1 MSEQGKLLVQLSA
14 DELRELIREEI
25 KAALHNGNGAEPD
38 RLLSVPEAAK
48 VLSLSEMWLYRNW
61 KRLPFAVRLGRGVK
75 FSRNGINNWIETQKR
90 G

>member
-1 MSEQGKLLVQLSA
+1 MSDPGKLLVQLSA

-38 RLLSVPEAAK
+38 RLLSIPEAAE
-48 VLSLSEMWLYRNW
+48 VLSRSEMWLYRNW
-61 KRLPFAVRLGRGVK
+61 KRLPFSVRIGRGVK
-75 FSRNGINNWIETQKR
+75 FSRKGIDKWIETQKK

>member
-25 KAALHNGNGAEPD
+25 QVALHNGNGSEPD
-38 RLLSVPEAAK
+38 RLLSVPEAAEA
-48 VLSLSEMWLYRNW
+48 LSKSEIWIYRNW
-61 KRLPFAVRLGRGVK
+61 KRLPFSVRLGRGVK
-75 FSRNGINNWIETQKR
+75 FSRKGIDKWIETQKR